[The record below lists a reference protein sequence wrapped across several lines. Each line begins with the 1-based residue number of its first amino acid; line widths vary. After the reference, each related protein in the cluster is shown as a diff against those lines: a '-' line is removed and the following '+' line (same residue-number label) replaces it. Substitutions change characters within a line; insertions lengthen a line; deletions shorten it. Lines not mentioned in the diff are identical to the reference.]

1 MMKVLHTSAI
11 RHLSI
16 TCILVLLACL
26 PTNAK
31 AQFYYDDYY
40 YAEEYYDDGAYYS
53 YESNVQDAFAA
64 QNPTASSPSQIKGRQ
79 NIWGDDGYGDD
90 ENLNPSDPLPLGDGW
105 ILLVFAAITAGI
117 IFIQQRKHKQQ
128 MKQLSTHNAHKLLLL
143 LGFFFLAGQS
153 FAWKPIMIG
162 HRGCRMGVENTE
174 EAFLNAIKV
183 YGFQALECD
192 VKMTKDLVPV
202 CWHDD
207 NLGKGPNN
215 YTIASTNLAT
225 LQAEELTQ
233 TRNGTTYRGYI
244 CTLDRYME
252 ICRDYN
258 VIPVVELKY
267 TTGITSTDMSNFSK
281 IYEVIQK
288 YGMEDRTIILGFKS
302 GIQYVRDNYP
312 RLRCQHLVNYITTT
326 NAADASNGG
335 WDLSTNYEYKTYDSN
350 GNVTATY
357 TFNQERMDLAK
368 GYKRNVSVYTINNTT
383 NYNTYAKL
391 GVNYLTSDD
400 LKLKDV
406 ADLSGTDPNVS
417 YGESSKTIYYRPSTT
432 NFAKGYTNQTT
443 EGKEGGWGNVYWMKN
458 SRVSLSVHGAYK
470 ANIYLDFDS
479 TKVNSDLSTSRFI
492 PIRIPD
498 GYDGVIAYRLNS
510 ATADRANYTTW
521 KYASAGDGITNS
533 NTVPKFTN
541 AAQIPTPEKI
551 PTDGKNLLCNKEGWW
566 DVWYWAYYLPKNN
579 GVTMYF
585 ANIGNWND
593 VKLLTGKDIYTTAT
607 NAQKTIS
614 GTQLAY
620 FDLNANEYGYLQYG
634 FIGNGYTEESKAV
647 WNETMIVPYV
657 GGSESQWVYD
667 ETSSFANNK
676 NDAAKNSNSNKNRIA
691 NRVKFSNNYTG
702 LQERMLRGVNLFTP
716 GAANGAALS
725 HTTINTYADLNH
737 NLTIEAANGG
747 SVSGTTYRLTGAN
760 TTTKTTI
767 SVAANALATYSAA
780 FTANTTLTATP
791 QVGYTFDGWYIDGN
805 KVSSNLTYTFN
816 AANKAQKLT
825 AKFTAG
831 AIKDVRAQA
840 FLYNSSTS
848 KWEWK
853 NSNDGGTF
861 SFTHSGGQVYNHTTV
876 GYTNDITLTLDPA
889 TWTATPT
896 EGYYFIGWW
905 NNTKGIFTDNPWT
918 MANPADYDESVT
930 ARFAP
935 LYTQVINTT
944 NNGGS
949 VVVDYNNGQAALGS
963 QNVLDV
969 TITSAGTIK
978 VLPNEPVKLKAT
990 PNAGYEFAG
999 WWEGSTRISVSPE
1012 YIYNATSDKTIT
1024 ARFDEILVTEAGS
1037 FRLKYVEQTAQSLT
1051 VIKEDYS
1058 IYSDEIPKSAAG
1070 TETIVSMHI
1079 YNKIKD
1085 VDGEKF
1091 DGINNPEIILQQYD
1105 GSKWVDI
1112 EAYMV
1117 FGPLQITNNNGSV
1130 IKLPGRKN
1138 ASDGSSLD
1146 DLVIEGGIPAIMND
1160 TDFPAEI
1167 KGCGV
1172 WNFIVKQDGTTATI
1186 DMTRTHRYEGN
1197 YYARAESTD
1206 GGYDY
1211 YNAIDLFTYSEY
1223 AFDCYG
1229 NTHDFTHYFCDNVP
1243 AGGNVK
1249 FTIACDNN
1257 SALAHPLLINNDRF
1271 ADDEYTTDVYVNNVA
1286 GEPVLPA
1293 MASVR
1298 YAWDIVT
1305 NRLTRAYIAESKP
1318 KLGNEYLVIDGASLA
1333 STEANYPYFYDNTN
1347 WVYSIDV
1354 DYKLDAKAQ
1363 VKAKYNG
1370 KYQYFWGNESIG
1382 LAFVHSDGSDN
1393 TSLTYPVRIV
1403 YDFKEHRFTTIYKPT
1418 DVISGTIDLAIPVM
1432 ILREHNDPA
1441 TQIVFNSNAD
1451 KVTAKG
1457 DGKYAYSYPAYGV
1470 LTFLE
1475 DKFATDAT
1483 TTNHYEKM
1491 FYWVSFPFDVN
1502 IDDVVGLGEY
1512 EGYWAVQFYNGPKR
1526 ALHGLPDGTT
1536 GWEYVQKGE
1545 TLKANVGYV
1554 VCLNYRR
1561 LCNDYGYTAGQGRK
1575 LSLYFPSASPVSP
1588 TDVKNQANINV
1599 TLDEHPR
1606 GEKVAWNHWNWHLLG
1621 VPSYANPG
1629 FRTTQGDV
1637 PFFYQYWHPTDG
1649 YAAVASTEVDFYAM
1663 HSYMVQYAGE
1673 IEWSKIVNT
1682 DAPSGLAAKKNSSA
1696 IDKTTLR
1703 LELQQAGE
1711 TVDKTYVQLRD
1722 EEGTEGF
1729 DLNLDLTKI
1738 INKGA
1743 NIYTVVNGDQ
1753 MAGNVVPAQESIIP
1767 LGVVITEA
1775 GEYTLTLPSNT
1786 NGVTVELVDYVNGTS
1801 TNLLALDYKVRLTA
1815 GTHEGRFALRIQP
1828 SKVTTDV
1835 ENGAI
1840 FGEGKGIRKLIIDG
1854 ALYMQK
1860 DGVLYDAQG
1869 RKL

>member
-1 MMKVLHTSAI
+1 MMKVLYTSAI

-40 YAEEYYDDGAYYS
+40 YADEYYYDGAYYS

-64 QNPTASSPSQIKGRQ
+64 QNPTASSPSQIRGRQ

-128 MKQLSTHNAHKLLLL
+128 MKQLSTHNANKILLL
-143 LGFFFLAGQS
+143 LGFLFLAGQS

-207 NLGKGPNN
+207 NLSKGPNN
-215 YTIASTNLAT
+215 YAIASTNLAT
-225 LQAEELTQ
+225 LQAEKLTQ
-233 TRNGTTYRGYI
+233 TRNGTTYTGYI

-267 TTGITSTDMSNFSK
+267 TTGITSSDMSNFSK

-288 YGMEDRTIILGFKS
+288 YDMEDRTIILGFES
-302 GIQYVRDNYP
+302 GLKHVRANYP
-312 RLRCQHLVNYITTT
+312 ELRCQHLVNYIDQTKLVL
-326 NAADASNGG
+326 AKDNGWEISSCYYYNG
-335 WDLSTNYEYKTYDSN
+335 TNYVTQALVQQAKDYK
-350 GNVTATY
+350 
-357 TFNQERMDLAK
+357 L
-368 GYKRNVSVYTINNTT
+368 NVSLWTIDSEVDYKKYAAYGA
-383 NYNTYAKL
+383 NY
-391 GVNYLTSDD
+391 VTSND
-400 LKLKDV
+400 LKLKDI
-406 ADLSGTDPNVS
+406 ADLNGTDPNVS

-432 NFAKGYTNQTT
+432 NFAKGYTDRTTNRADGDNQKDGY
-443 EGKEGGWGNVYWMKN
+443 EKVYWAKD
-458 SRVSLSVHGAYK
+458 SRVSVTIHGPYK
-470 ANIYLDFDS
+470 ANIYLDYS
-479 TKVNSDLSTSRFI
+479 QTKDASQLATSRFI
-492 PIRIPD
+492 PIQIPV
-498 GYDGVIAYRLNS
+498 GYDGIVAYRFKAANADTQEKYDNWKYS
-510 ATADRANYTTW
+510 NATA
-521 KYASAGDGITNS
+521 ITNW

-579 GVTMYF
+579 GVNMYF

-607 NAQKTIS
+607 TPTTPTIP

-657 GGSESQWVYD
+657 GGTESEWVYD
-667 ETSSFANNK
+667 ETSTFGNNTTE
-676 NDAAKNSNSNKNRIA
+676 AAQNSNSNKNRIA
-691 NRVKFSNNYTG
+691 NRIKFSKNYTS

-747 SVSGTTYRLTGAN
+747 NVSGTTYSLTSAN

-805 KVSSNLTYTFN
+805 KVSSNPTYTFN

-840 FLYNSSTS
+840 FLYNSSTD
-848 KWEWK
+848 KWNWVD
-853 NSNDGGTF
+853 SNDGGTF
-861 SFTHSGGQVYNHTTV
+861 TMTHSGGTVYTHTTV
-876 GYTNDITLTLDPA
+876 GYVKNITITLDPA
-889 TWTATPT
+889 TFEATPNT
-896 EGYYFIGWW
+896 GYHFIGWW
-905 NNTKGIFTDNPWT
+905 NNPIVYTENPWT
-918 MANPADYDESVT
+918 MANPGEYKQSVT

-935 LYTQVINTT
+935 LYTQTYHTT
-944 NNGGS
+944 NAGGMIT
-949 VVVDYNNGQAALGS
+949 VNYNNGQAALGS
-963 QNVLDV
+963 TNAE
-969 TITSAGTIK
+969 TSIITTGAIQT
-978 VLPNEPVKLKAT
+978 LPNELVNLTAT
-990 PNAGYEFAG
+990 PKPGYKFTG
-999 WWEGSTRISVSPE
+999 WYEGSTRISVSAG
-1012 YIYNATSDKTIT
+1012 YHYYADSDKEIT
-1024 ARFDEILVTEAGS
+1024 ARFEEELLAQAGNL
-1037 FRLKYVEQTAQSLT
+1037 RLKYVEQTAISQTL
-1051 VIKEDYS
+1051 IEEDYF
-1058 IYSDEIPKSAAG
+1058 IYSDEITKDVAG
-1070 TETIVSMHI
+1070 TETVVSMHI
-1079 YNKIKD
+1079 YNKIH
-1085 VDGEKF
+1085 ETPTEQF
-1091 DGINNPEIILQQYD
+1091 EGINNPEIILQQYD

-1112 EAYMV
+1112 KAHMV
-1117 FGPLQITNNNGSV
+1117 FGPLQIKNGGSV

-1138 ASDGSSLD
+1138 ASDDSDID
-1146 DLVIEGGIPAIMND
+1146 DFVYDKGIKAILED
-1160 TDFPAEI
+1160 PTDD
-1167 KGCGV
+1167 GCGV
-1172 WNFIVKQDGTTATI
+1172 WNFIVVQDGTSATI
-1186 DMTRTHRYEGN
+1186 DIDRTHRYKGN
-1197 YYARAESTD
+1197 YYIRAESAD

-1211 YNAIDLFTYSEY
+1211 YSQKSHHITYSDY
-1223 AFDCYG
+1223 AYNNYG
-1229 NTHDFTHYFCDNVP
+1229 NTHDFSHYFCDNVP

-1271 ADDEYTTDVYVNNVA
+1271 KDDEYGTDVYVTNQG
-1286 GEPVLPA
+1286 GEPVLPTL
-1293 MASVR
+1293 ASVR

-1483 TTNHYEKM
+1483 TNHYEKM

-1526 ALHGLPDGTT
+1526 ALQGLPDGTT
-1536 GWEYVQKGE
+1536 GWEYIQKGE

-1561 LCNDYGYTAGQGRK
+1561 LTKDYGFKAGQGRK

-1588 TDVKNQANINV
+1588 TDVQNQANINV

-1629 FRTTQGDV
+1629 FSTIQGDV

-1682 DAPSGLAAKKNSSA
+1682 APSGLAAKKNSSA
-1696 IDKTTLR
+1696 IDKTMLR

-1743 NIYTVVNGDQ
+1743 NIYTVVHGDQ

-1786 NGVTVELVDYVNGTS
+1786 NGVTVELVDYANGTS

-1835 ENGAI
+1835 ENGVI

-1869 RKL
+1869 RCIQ